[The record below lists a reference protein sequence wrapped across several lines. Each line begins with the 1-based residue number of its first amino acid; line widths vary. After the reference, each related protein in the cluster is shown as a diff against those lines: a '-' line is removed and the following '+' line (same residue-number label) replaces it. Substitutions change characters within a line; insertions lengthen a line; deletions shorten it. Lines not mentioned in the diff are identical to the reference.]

1 MTKRVSSST
10 RQRIARDS
18 IMVTGRSEMLT
29 IVALWSGANS
39 SIPASPPSQ
48 KEEDNI

>member
-18 IMVTGRSEMLT
+18 IMVTGGPEILT
-29 IVALWSGANS
+29 LVALWAGANS
-39 SIPASPPSQ
+39 SIPASPPFQ